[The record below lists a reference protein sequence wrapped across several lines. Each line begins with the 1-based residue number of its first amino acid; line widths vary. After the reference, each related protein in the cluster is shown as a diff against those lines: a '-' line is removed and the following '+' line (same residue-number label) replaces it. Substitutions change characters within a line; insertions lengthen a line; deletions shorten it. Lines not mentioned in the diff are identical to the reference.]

1 MMKLAVFLLVLASAV
16 VGRGADPLRTERGR
30 VQFVPTEAEGQ
41 VAERFRM
48 GAREFAWQASR
59 LHEVENNFEI
69 WEVTFPSPVKTAEE
83 ANNTVHCEYFRSL
96 RGGKR
101 PAVIVLH
108 ILGGDFP
115 LSRLFCNALA
125 QHGVHALFLK
135 MPYYGPRREANSK
148 RRMVSS
154 DPEETVAGMTQ
165 AVLDVRFATAWL
177 AAREEVDAEQLGAFG
192 ISLGGITA
200 ALAVTAEPKL
210 QKACLLLAGGSIAHA
225 GWESKEAR
233 PLREQWLAQGKT
245 REEFVEILSVVDP
258 VTYGAAARG
267 KRILM
272 LNATDDEVI
281 PKVCTEAL
289 WTAFGQPEIQWYS
302 GGHFSV
308 AWHLFGAL
316 WRVGRFFG
324 EAGLAGGGGG

>member
-1 MMKLAVFLLVLASAV
+1 MRLVAFFLALLGV
-16 VGRGADPLRTERGR
+16 VVAQGADRSSMENGR
-30 VQFVPTEAEGQ
+30 VQFTPTAGEMEI
-41 VAERFRM
+41 AERFRLKPQ
-48 GAREFAWQASR
+48 AFEWQAAR

-69 WEVTFPSPVKTAEE
+69 WDVRFPSPVKTAEE

-125 QHGVHALFLK
+125 QHGVNALFLK
-135 MPYYGPRREANSK
+135 MPYYGPRREVSSK
-148 RRMVSS
+148 RRMVSN

-177 AAREEVDAEQLGAFG
+177 AAREEVDARQLGAFG

-200 ALAVTAEPKL
+200 ALAVTAEPRLKN
-210 QKACLLLAGGSIAHA
+210 ACLLLAGGSIAQA
-225 GWESKEAR
+225 GWESNQAR

-245 REEFVEILSVVDP
+245 REDFVEILSVVDP
-258 VTYGAAARG
+258 VNYGTAARG

-281 PKVCTEAL
+281 PKACTEAL
-289 WTAFGQPEIQWYS
+289 WTAFGQPEIKWYS

-308 AWHLFGAL
+308 AWHLLGAL

-324 EAGLAGGGGG
+324 EAGM

>member
-1 MMKLAVFLLVLASAV
+1 MMKQVVLLLTLLGGV
-16 VGRGADPLRTERGR
+16 VGRGADELPVERGR
-30 VQFVPTEAEGQ
+30 VQFVPGETESQ
-41 VAERFRM
+41 IAERFQLK
-48 GAREFAWQASR
+48 AQAFDWQAAR
-59 LHEVENNFEI
+59 VHEVEKNFEI
-69 WEVTFPSPVKTAEE
+69 WEVTFPSPVKTPEE

-96 RGGKR
+96 RSGLR

-115 LSRLFCNALA
+115 LSRLFCNTLA

-135 MPYYGPRREANSK
+135 MPYYGPRRDPNSR
-148 RRMVSS
+148 RRMVSN
-154 DPEETVAGMTQ
+154 DPQETVAGMTQ

-177 AAREEVDAEQLGAFG
+177 GTRPEVDAKQLGVFG

-200 ALAVTAEPKL
+200 ALAATAEPKL
-210 QKACLLLAGGSIAHA
+210 NNVCLLLAGGSIAQA

-245 REEFVEILSVVDP
+245 REEFVEILSAVDP
-258 VTYGAAARG
+258 VTYAAAAKG
-267 KRILM
+267 KRIFM
-272 LNATDDEVI
+272 LNATTDEVI
-281 PKVCTEAL
+281 PRACTEAL
-289 WTAFGQPEIQWYS
+289 WTSLGEPPIKWYS

-316 WRVGRFFG
+316 WQVGRFFG
-324 EAGLAGGGGG
+324 EEGR

>member
-1 MMKLAVFLLVLASAV
+1 MMRRVALLLLLLS
-16 VGRGADPLRTERGR
+16 VGVGQGADQLRTENGR
-30 VQFVPTEAEGQ
+30 VQFAPADAEAQ
-41 VAERFRM
+41 IAERFRLPPQ
-48 GAREFAWQASR
+48 AFDWQAKR
-59 LHEVENNFEI
+59 VHEVEQNFEI
-69 WEVTFPSPVKTAEE
+69 WEVTFPSPVKTPEE

-96 RGGKR
+96 RGGQR
-101 PAVIVLH
+101 PAVVVLH

-115 LSRLFCNALA
+115 LSRLFCNTLA

-135 MPYYGPRREANSK
+135 MPYYGPRRDPNSR
-148 RRMVSS
+148 RRMVSN

-165 AVLDVRFATAWL
+165 AVLDVRYATAWL
-177 AAREEVDAEQLGAFG
+177 AARPEVDSRQLGIFG

-200 ALAVTAEPKL
+200 ALAATAEPKL
-210 QKACLLLAGGSIAHA
+210 QNVCLLLAGGSIAQA
-225 GWESKEAR
+225 GWNSKEAR

-245 REEFVEILSVVDP
+245 REDFIEILRVVDP
-258 VTYGAAARG
+258 VTYAAAARE

-289 WTAFGQPEIQWYS
+289 WTALGQPEIKWYS

-308 AWHLFGAL
+308 AWHLLGAL
-316 WRVGRFFG
+316 WQVGRFF
-324 EAGLAGGGGG
+324 AAP

>member
-1 MMKLAVFLLVLASAV
+1 MTKHVVFLLAWLS
-16 VGRGADPLRTERGR
+16 VGVGQGADQLSAEHGR
-30 VQFVPTEAEGQ
+30 VQFAPADAEAQ
-41 VAERFRM
+41 IAERFRLPPQ
-48 GAREFAWQASR
+48 AFDWQAKQI
-59 LHEVENNFEI
+59 HVVEHNFEI
-69 WEVTFPSPVKTAEE
+69 WELTYPSPVKTAEE

-115 LSRLFCNALA
+115 LSRLFCNTLA

-135 MPYYGPRREANSK
+135 MPYYGPRRDPNSK

-154 DPEETVAGMTQ
+154 DPQETVAGMTQ

-177 AAREEVDAEQLGAFG
+177 GAREEVDAEQLGAFG

-210 QKACLLLAGGSIAHA
+210 KNACLLLAGGSIAHA

-233 PLREQWLAQGKT
+233 PLR
-245 REEFVEILSVVDP
+245 
-258 VTYGAAARG
+258 
-267 KRILM
+267 
-272 LNATDDEVI
+272 
-281 PKVCTEAL
+281 
-289 WTAFGQPEIQWYS
+289 
-302 GGHFSV
+302 
-308 AWHLFGAL
+308 
-316 WRVGRFFG
+316 
-324 EAGLAGGGGG
+324 